1 MWWAA
6 LYAKVSSFM
15 NGPSE
20 AAHLLRMARK
30 DLQAMRALSD
40 PEVAAVETFGFHAQQ
55 AVEKAI
61 KAWLDLCGQL
71 YPRIHD
77 LDELLRLL
85 RQRGATVPEEF
96 AGLSALTDFGVAF
109 RYEAYDDSEEP
120 FDRAE
125 ITATVERLL
134 QYVANLLPPDN
145 PQSEFRIP
153 Q

>member
-1 MWWAA
+1 
-6 LYAKVSSFM
+6 M

-20 AAHLLRMARK
+20 AAHLLGMARK

-40 PEVAAVETFGFHAQQ
+40 PKVADVETFGFHAQQ
-55 AVEKAI
+55 SVEKAL
-61 KAWLDLCGQL
+61 KAWLDLRGQL

-85 RQRGATVPEEF
+85 RQHGAVVPEEF
-96 AGLSALTDFGVAF
+96 SGLTILTDFGVAF
-109 RYEAYDDSEEP
+109 RYEAYDETEEP

-125 ITATVERLL
+125 ITADVERLL
-134 QYVANLLPPDN
+134 QHVGKLLPPPS
-145 PQSEFRIP
+145 PQSAIASP

>member
-6 LYAKVSSFM
+6 PYAKVSSFM

-40 PEVAAVETFGFHAQQ
+40 PEVAAVE
-55 AVEKAI
+55 
-61 KAWLDLCGQL
+61 
-71 YPRIHD
+71 
-77 LDELLRLL
+77 
-85 RQRGATVPEEF
+85 
-96 AGLSALTDFGVAF
+96 
-109 RYEAYDDSEEP
+109 
-120 FDRAE
+120 
-125 ITATVERLL
+125 RLL
-134 QYVANLLPPDN
+134 QHVANLLPPDN

>member
-6 LYAKVSSFM
+6 PYAKVSSFM

-40 PEVAAVETFGFHAQQ
+40 PEVAAVE
-55 AVEKAI
+55 
-61 KAWLDLCGQL
+61 
-71 YPRIHD
+71 
-77 LDELLRLL
+77 
-85 RQRGATVPEEF
+85 
-96 AGLSALTDFGVAF
+96 
-109 RYEAYDDSEEP
+109 
-120 FDRAE
+120 
-125 ITATVERLL
+125 RLL
-134 QYVANLLPPDN
+134 QHVANFLPPDN

>member
-1 MWWAA
+1 
-6 LYAKVSSFM
+6 M

-40 PEVAAVETFGFHAQQ
+40 PNVADVETFGFHAQQ
-55 AVEKAI
+55 AVEKAL
-61 KAWLDLCGQL
+61 KAWLDLRGQL

-85 RQRGATVPEEF
+85 RQHGAAVPEEF
-96 AGLSALTDFGVAF
+96 TGLASLTDFGVAF
-109 RYEAYDDSEEP
+109 RYEAYDETEEP

-125 ITATVERLL
+125 ITAAVERLL
-134 QYVANLLPPDN
+134 QHVENLLPPAN
-145 PQSEFRIP
+145 PQSAVGNP